1 MMAVGEKCE
10 AEPQGKSEDERRM
23 GMYHGDD
30 DHDDEPD
37 DADEDEEEQYD
48 DNDDGDDVEI
58 SHAVDCCC
66 RCS

>member
-1 MMAVGEKCE
+1 MRSAK

-48 DNDDGDDVEI
+48 DNDDGDGDDVEI